1 MVPCAGRR
9 HGDTMK
15 SIKAFTAVLAVF
27 LAACATVPIE
37 GEAVE
42 CDVCQTIWIRL
53 FESSGAPGIYR
64 LNHEEKRK
72 PCANCTKLAMGYFE
86 SGKIPES
93 CRQCSGNLSVRPVNV
108 TR

>member
-1 MVPCAGRR
+1 MVVRAKQR
-9 HGDTMK
+9 HGGAMK
-15 SIKAFTAVLAVF
+15 IMMTWGAVLAVL
-27 LAACATVPIE
+27 LAACATVPID

-64 LNHEEKRK
+64 LNHEEKRR
-72 PCANCTKLAMGYFE
+72 PCANCGKLAMRYFE
-86 SGKIPES
+86 TGELPRR
-93 CRQCSGNLSVRPVNV
+93 CPQCGGNLAPRPVNV